1 MSFKSFSLGEDVA
14 SGQSS
19 INESISISGSIF
31 EADPNIKFYKSIASG
46 SADGDL
52 GGYFETAYDASPTS
66 SLSTALFDITYGL
79 TTSSAYY
86 VAATNTSSLTEKVKI
101 YRQMAAVCLGNPDSR
116 FTVDSVVRNEAFFV
130 LIKRGL
136 QKDEIKKGATAIVIN
151 SEAPAQYT
159 ASDQGAVTAFKQ
171 TNGGDYA
178 PLKYNGTGSEM
189 GQVWYNA
196 GVIVFPPDLA
206 FGGITLWS
214 GSLAKT
220 LINVQSSGN
229 INALV
234 DGFRQHVERVDFHN
248 QTNLQSTIFFCRAH
262 NTEFNYSSNPTYV
275 DANKKIR
282 VTSGSNI
289 IAPRAYI
296 TTVGVYDENDN
307 LLATGKLSKPIV
319 KSFENEAIIRLR
331 LDY

>member
-136 QKDEIKKGATAIVIN
+136 QKDEIKK
-151 SEAPAQYT
+151 
-159 ASDQGAVTAFKQ
+159 FR
-171 TNGGDYA
+171 
-178 PLKYNGTGSEM
+178 
-189 GQVWYNA
+189 
-196 GVIVFPPDLA
+196 
-206 FGGITLWS
+206 
-214 GSLAKT
+214 
-220 LINVQSSGN
+220 
-229 INALV
+229 NALSC
-234 DGFRQHVERVDFHN
+234 
-248 QTNLQSTIFFCRAH
+248 L
-262 NTEFNYSSNPTYV
+262 
-275 DANKKIR
+275 
-282 VTSGSNI
+282 
-289 IAPRAYI
+289 
-296 TTVGVYDENDN
+296 
-307 LLATGKLSKPIV
+307 
-319 KSFENEAIIRLR
+319 
-331 LDY
+331 